1 MKENDW
7 TKSICDLL
15 QNQGLGE
22 NIYVDVLKKIPYAL
36 EISSFNEEWK
46 ADTESLDETAFETDM
61 VVYEKVDEKIIP
73 RVIVESKVGSVTT
86 HDAITYSHKA
96 MYHKNVIPFVRYGI
110 MLGAR
115 ETYPLPGRL
124 FRHGT
129 NFDFLF
135 SFVDY
140 VPSEK
145 ELTTFVDMLKREIIY
160 SRQIEE
166 ILSNSRS
173 RGRKRYFM
181 LQKEFHLEEMELT
194 TETSEKDFASNSSE
208 VTKVTTNTVRLH
220 IENKLSTAKKEGKK
234 SITIIARDI
243 HKELQLKQ
251 SYPTVCSAMKQC
263 MGEKDIIVHTTPS
276 GFSSTF
282 EVEYFI

>member
-7 TKSICDLL
+7 TKRICDLL
-15 QNQGLGE
+15 NDQDFSE
-22 NIYVDVLKKIPYAL
+22 EIHIDTLKKIPYAF
-36 EISSFNEEWK
+36 EISHFNEEWELD
-46 ADTESLDETAFETDM
+46 ADSFDKTAFETDL
-61 VVYEKVDEKIIP
+61 VIYEKTNGKIIP
-73 RVIVESKVGSVTT
+73 RVIVEAKVGTVTT

-135 SFVDY
+135 SFVGY
-140 VPSEK
+140 EPTEIEK
-145 ELTTFVDMLKREIIY
+145 KQFVAMLKREIEY

-173 RGRKRYFM
+173 RNRKRYYM
-181 LQKEFHLEEMELT
+181 LQKEFHLEE
-194 TETSEKDFASNSSE
+194 
-208 VTKVTTNTVRLH
+208 
-220 IENKLSTAKKEGKK
+220 
-234 SITIIARDI
+234 
-243 HKELQLKQ
+243 
-251 SYPTVCSAMKQC
+251 
-263 MGEKDIIVHTTPS
+263 
-276 GFSSTF
+276 F
-282 EVEYFI
+282 E

>member
-7 TKSICDLL
+7 TKSICDMLE
-15 QNQGLGE
+15 NEHLGE
-22 NIYVDVLKKIPYAL
+22 NIYVDVLKKIPYAF
-36 EISSFNEEWK
+36 EIASFDDEWK
-46 ADTESLDETAFETDM
+46 IEADSFDASLFETDL
-61 VVYEKVDEKIIP
+61 VVYEKTEGKIIP
-73 RVIVESKVGSVTT
+73 RVIIESKVGSVTT

-140 VPSEK
+140 KPTGKEK
-145 ELTTFVDMLKREIIY
+145 RAFVQMVKKEIVY
-160 SRQIEE
+160 SKQIEE

-173 RGRKRYFM
+173 KGRKRYYM
-181 LQKEFHLEEMELT
+181 LQKEFHLEEL
-194 TETSEKDFASNSSE
+194 D
-208 VTKVTTNTVRLH
+208 
-220 IENKLSTAKKEGKK
+220 
-234 SITIIARDI
+234 
-243 HKELQLKQ
+243 
-251 SYPTVCSAMKQC
+251 
-263 MGEKDIIVHTTPS
+263 
-276 GFSSTF
+276 
-282 EVEYFI
+282 

>member
-7 TKSICDLL
+7 TKSVCELL
-15 QNQGLGE
+15 QDGVLGE
-22 NIYVDVLKKIPYAL
+22 NVYVDVLKKIPYAF
-36 EISSFNEEWK
+36 EISSFNEKWEV
-46 ADTESLDETAFETDM
+46 DTDGFNETSFETDM
-61 VVYEKVDEKIIP
+61 VVYEKGEGKIIP
-73 RVIVESKVGSVTT
+73 RVIIESKVGSVTT

-96 MYHKNVIPFVRYGI
+96 MYHKNVISFVRYGI

-140 VPSEK
+140 EPSKK
-145 ELTTFVDMLKREIIY
+145 ELAIFIDMLKREIVY

-173 RGRKRYFM
+173 RGRKHYFM
-181 LQKEFHLEEMELT
+181 LQKKFHLEEMESA
-194 TETSEKDFASNSSE
+194 SEPINS
-208 VTKVTTNTVRLH
+208 
-220 IENKLSTAKKEGKK
+220 IAKKSDDIERKSRKSDIVKYIADKLRAARAEGKTSV
-234 SITIIARDI
+234 SIVARDI
-243 HKELQLKQ
+243 HTELNLKN
-251 SYPTVCSAMKQC
+251 SYPTVCNAMRQC
-263 MGEKDIIVHTTPS
+263 MTKKDVIVHTTSS

-282 EVEYFI
+282 QVEYYI

>member
-7 TKSICDLL
+7 TKSICELL
-15 QNQGLGE
+15 QKQELGE
-22 NIYVDVLKKIPYAL
+22 NIYIDVLKKIPYAF
-36 EISSFNEEWK
+36 EISSFNEDWEIE
-46 ADTESLDETAFETDM
+46 AQNSSEASFETDM
-61 VVYEKVDEKIIP
+61 VVYEKANGKIIP
-73 RVIVESKVGSVTT
+73 RVIIEAKFGTVTT

-115 ETYPLPGRL
+115 KTYPLPGRL

-140 VPSEK
+140 SPSDLEVDKFVEMIKK
-145 ELTTFVDMLKREIIY
+145 ETTY

-173 RGRKRYFM
+173 PNRKRYYM
-181 LQKEFHLEEMELT
+181 LQKEFHLEEM
-194 TETSEKDFASNSSE
+194 D
-208 VTKVTTNTVRLH
+208 
-220 IENKLSTAKKEGKK
+220 
-234 SITIIARDI
+234 
-243 HKELQLKQ
+243 
-251 SYPTVCSAMKQC
+251 
-263 MGEKDIIVHTTPS
+263 
-276 GFSSTF
+276 
-282 EVEYFI
+282 

>member
-15 QNQGLGE
+15 QKQELGD
-22 NIYVDVLKKIPYAL
+22 NIYIDVLRKIPYAF
-36 EISSFNEEWK
+36 EVSSFDEEWRV
-46 ADTESLDETAFETDM
+46 DGFDETSFETDM
-61 VVYEKVDEKIIP
+61 VIYEKENGKIIP
-73 RVIVESKVGSVTT
+73 RVIIESKVGSVST

-96 MYHKNVIPFVRYGI
+96 IYHKNVIPFVRYGI

-135 SFVDY
+135 SFIDY
-140 VPSEK
+140 NPLDK
-145 ELTTFVDMLKREIIY
+145 ELAFFVEMLKREILY

-173 RGRKRYFM
+173 HGRKRYFM
-181 LQKEFHLEEMELT
+181 LQKEFHLEEMESSVEPIKNVSKQSNRIERKT
-194 TETSEKDFASNSSE
+194 TKNDVVQCIA
-208 VTKVTTNTVRLH
+208 
-220 IENKLSTAKKEGKK
+220 NKLRAAKMEGKTSV
-234 SITIIARDI
+234 SIVARDI
-243 HKELQLKQ
+243 HKELNLKN
-251 SYPTVCSAMKQC
+251 SYPTVCNAMREC
-263 MGEKDIIVHTTPS
+263 MSKKDVVIHTTPS

-282 EVEYFI
+282 QVEYYV

>member
-7 TKSICDLL
+7 TKSICELL
-15 QNQGLGE
+15 QKQNLGE
-22 NIYVDVLKKIPYAL
+22 NICIDVLKKIPYAF
-36 EISSFNEEWK
+36 EISSFNEDWEIG
-46 ADTESLDETAFETDM
+46 EENFNETSFETDL
-61 VVYEKVDEKIIP
+61 VIYEKHNNKIIP
-73 RVIVESKVGSVTT
+73 RVIIESKVGTVTT

-135 SFVDY
+135 SFVGY
-140 VPSEK
+140 FPSDK
-145 ELTTFVDMLKREIIY
+145 EINIFVEMLKKEITY

-173 RGRKRYFM
+173 RDRKRYFM
-181 LQKEFHLEEMELT
+181 LQKDFHLEEM
-194 TETSEKDFASNSSE
+194 NW
-208 VTKVTTNTVRLH
+208 
-220 IENKLSTAKKEGKK
+220 
-234 SITIIARDI
+234 
-243 HKELQLKQ
+243 
-251 SYPTVCSAMKQC
+251 
-263 MGEKDIIVHTTPS
+263 
-276 GFSSTF
+276 
-282 EVEYFI
+282 

>member
-7 TKSICDLL
+7 TKSICELL
-15 QNQGLGE
+15 QKQNLGE
-22 NIYVDVLKKIPYAL
+22 NIYIEILKKIPYAF
-36 EISSFNEEWK
+36 EISSFNENWEF
-46 ADTESLDETAFETDM
+46 EVENIRETSFETDM
-61 VVYEKVDEKIIP
+61 VLYEKFNNKIIP
-73 RVIVESKVGSVTT
+73 RVIIESKVGTVNT

-140 VPSEK
+140 LPSDK
-145 ELTTFVDMLKREIIY
+145 EIDVFVKMIKKEITY
-160 SRQIEE
+160 SRQFEE

-173 RGRKRYFM
+173 RSRKRYYM
-181 LQKEFHLEEMELT
+181 LQKEFHLEEM
-194 TETSEKDFASNSSE
+194 D
-208 VTKVTTNTVRLH
+208 
-220 IENKLSTAKKEGKK
+220 
-234 SITIIARDI
+234 
-243 HKELQLKQ
+243 
-251 SYPTVCSAMKQC
+251 
-263 MGEKDIIVHTTPS
+263 
-276 GFSSTF
+276 
-282 EVEYFI
+282 

>member
-7 TKSICDLL
+7 TKSICELL
-15 QNQGLGE
+15 QKHGLGD
-22 NIYVDVLKKIPYAL
+22 NICVDVLKKIPYAF
-36 EISSFNEEWK
+36 EISSFNEEWEVD
-46 ADTESLDETAFETDM
+46 AESFDETSFETDL
-61 VVYEKVDEKIIP
+61 VVYEKVDGKIIP
-73 RVIVESKVGSVTT
+73 RVIIEAKVGTVTT

-110 MLGAR
+110 MLGDR

-135 SFVDY
+135 SFTDY
-140 VPSEK
+140 EPSEK
-145 ELTTFVDMLKREIIY
+145 EISTFIDMLKREITY

-181 LQKEFHLEEMELT
+181 LQKEFHLEEM
-194 TETSEKDFASNSSE
+194 D
-208 VTKVTTNTVRLH
+208 
-220 IENKLSTAKKEGKK
+220 
-234 SITIIARDI
+234 
-243 HKELQLKQ
+243 
-251 SYPTVCSAMKQC
+251 
-263 MGEKDIIVHTTPS
+263 
-276 GFSSTF
+276 
-282 EVEYFI
+282 

>member
-7 TKSICDLL
+7 TKSICELL
-15 QNQGLGE
+15 QKQGLGD
-22 NIYVDVLKKIPYAL
+22 NICVDVLKKIPYAF
-36 EISSFNEEWK
+36 EISSFNEEWEVD
-46 ADTESLDETAFETDM
+46 AESFDKTSFETDM
-61 VVYEKVDEKIIP
+61 VVYEKDDGKIIP
-73 RVIVESKVGSVTT
+73 RVIIEAKVGAVTT

-135 SFVDY
+135 SFTDY
-140 VPSEK
+140 EPSEK
-145 ELTTFVDMLKREIIY
+145 EISTFIDMLKREITY

-181 LQKEFHLEEMELT
+181 LQKEFHLEEM
-194 TETSEKDFASNSSE
+194 D
-208 VTKVTTNTVRLH
+208 
-220 IENKLSTAKKEGKK
+220 
-234 SITIIARDI
+234 
-243 HKELQLKQ
+243 
-251 SYPTVCSAMKQC
+251 
-263 MGEKDIIVHTTPS
+263 
-276 GFSSTF
+276 
-282 EVEYFI
+282 

>member
-1 MKENDW
+1 
-7 TKSICDLL
+7 
-15 QNQGLGE
+15 
-22 NIYVDVLKKIPYAL
+22 
-36 EISSFNEEWK
+36 
-46 ADTESLDETAFETDM
+46 M
-61 VVYEKVDEKIIP
+61 VIYEKVDEKIIP
-73 RVIVESKVGSVTT
+73 RVIVESKVGTVTT

-140 VPSEK
+140 EPSEK
-145 ELTTFVDMLKREIIY
+145 EVATFVDMLKKEITY

-173 RGRKRYFM
+173 RGRKRYYM
-181 LQKEFHLEEMELT
+181 LQKEFHLEEMELIA
-194 TETSEKDFASNSSE
+194 EASEINFASDSSE

-220 IENKLSTAKKEGKK
+220 IKNKLSIAQKDGKK
-234 SITIIARDI
+234 SITIVARDI
-243 HKELQLKQ
+243 HNELHLKQ

-263 MGEKDIIVHTTPS
+263 MGEKDVVVHTTPS

-282 EVEYFI
+282 EVEYFL

>member
-7 TKSICDLL
+7 IKSICDLL
-15 QNQGLGE
+15 NDQDFSE
-22 NIYVDVLKKIPYAL
+22 EIHIDTLKKIPYAF
-36 EISSFNEEWK
+36 EISHFNEEWELD
-46 ADTESLDETAFETDM
+46 ADSFDKTAFETDL
-61 VVYEKVDEKIIP
+61 VVYEKADGKIIP
-73 RVIVESKVGSVTT
+73 RVIVEAKVGTVTT

-135 SFVDY
+135 SFVGY
-140 VPSEK
+140 EPTENEK
-145 ELTTFVDMLKREIIY
+145 NQFVAMLKREIEY

-173 RGRKRYFM
+173 RNRKRYYM
-181 LQKEFHLEEMELT
+181 LQKEFHLEE
-194 TETSEKDFASNSSE
+194 
-208 VTKVTTNTVRLH
+208 
-220 IENKLSTAKKEGKK
+220 
-234 SITIIARDI
+234 
-243 HKELQLKQ
+243 
-251 SYPTVCSAMKQC
+251 
-263 MGEKDIIVHTTPS
+263 
-276 GFSSTF
+276 F
-282 EVEYFI
+282 E

>member
-1 MKENDW
+1 MKENAW

-22 NIYVDVLKKIPYAL
+22 NIYIDVLKKIPYAL
-36 EISSFNEEWK
+36 EISSFNEEWE
-46 ADTESLDETAFETDM
+46 ADTESLDETVFETDM

-140 VPSEK
+140 V
-145 ELTTFVDMLKREIIY
+145 FVIILGEI
-160 SRQIEE
+160 
-166 ILSNSRS
+166 
-173 RGRKRYFM
+173 
-181 LQKEFHLEEMELT
+181 
-194 TETSEKDFASNSSE
+194 
-208 VTKVTTNTVRLH
+208 V
-220 IENKLSTAKKEGKK
+220 
-234 SITIIARDI
+234 
-243 HKELQLKQ
+243 
-251 SYPTVCSAMKQC
+251 AMKADTANGLAVLFQTHGKGIGSGQHRANDLAAVLHAR
-263 MGEKDIIVHTTPS
+263 MGRPPCRWAYLGVAGVCI
-276 GFSSTF
+276 
-282 EVEYFI
+282 

>member
-7 TKSICDLL
+7 TKSICELL
-15 QNQGLGE
+15 QKQELGE
-22 NIYVDVLKKIPYAL
+22 NIYIDVLKKIPYAF
-36 EISSFNEEWK
+36 EISSFNEDWEIE
-46 ADTESLDETAFETDM
+46 AQNSSEASFETDM
-61 VVYEKVDEKIIP
+61 LVYEKANGKIIP
-73 RVIVESKVGSVTT
+73 RVIIEAKVGTVTT

-140 VPSEK
+140 SPSDLEVDKFVEMIKK
-145 ELTTFVDMLKREIIY
+145 ETTY

-173 RGRKRYFM
+173 PNRKRYYM
-181 LQKEFHLEEMELT
+181 LQKEFHLEEM
-194 TETSEKDFASNSSE
+194 D
-208 VTKVTTNTVRLH
+208 
-220 IENKLSTAKKEGKK
+220 
-234 SITIIARDI
+234 
-243 HKELQLKQ
+243 
-251 SYPTVCSAMKQC
+251 
-263 MGEKDIIVHTTPS
+263 
-276 GFSSTF
+276 
-282 EVEYFI
+282 

>member
-7 TKSICDLL
+7 TKSICELL
-15 QNQGLGE
+15 QGGVLGE
-22 NIYVDVLKKIPYAL
+22 NIFIDVLKKIPYAF
-36 EISSFNEEWK
+36 EIS
-46 ADTESLDETAFETDM
+46 ALDEAWEVVAAGFDKTSFETDM
-61 VVYEKVDEKIIP
+61 VVYEKQNGKIVP
-73 RVIVESKVGSVTT
+73 RVIIESKVGTVTT

-110 MLGAR
+110 MLGDR

-140 VPSEK
+140 EPSEK
-145 ELTTFVDMLKREIIY
+145 EIATFIDMLKREITY

-173 RGRKRYFM
+173 RGRKRYYM
-181 LQKEFHLEEMELT
+181 LQKEFHLEEM
-194 TETSEKDFASNSSE
+194 D
-208 VTKVTTNTVRLH
+208 
-220 IENKLSTAKKEGKK
+220 
-234 SITIIARDI
+234 
-243 HKELQLKQ
+243 
-251 SYPTVCSAMKQC
+251 
-263 MGEKDIIVHTTPS
+263 
-276 GFSSTF
+276 
-282 EVEYFI
+282 

>member
-7 TKSICDLL
+7 TKSICELL
-15 QNQGLGE
+15 QGGVLGE
-22 NIYVDVLKKIPYAL
+22 NIFIDVLKKIPYAF
-36 EISSFNEEWK
+36 EIS
-46 ADTESLDETAFETDM
+46 ALDEAWEVVAAGFDKTSFETDM
-61 VVYEKVDEKIIP
+61 VVYEKQNGKIVP
-73 RVIVESKVGSVTT
+73 RVIIESKVGTVTT

-140 VPSEK
+140 EPSEK
-145 ELTTFVDMLKREIIY
+145 EIATFIDMLKREITY

-173 RGRKRYFM
+173 RGRKRYYM
-181 LQKEFHLEEMELT
+181 LQKEFHLEEM
-194 TETSEKDFASNSSE
+194 D
-208 VTKVTTNTVRLH
+208 
-220 IENKLSTAKKEGKK
+220 
-234 SITIIARDI
+234 
-243 HKELQLKQ
+243 
-251 SYPTVCSAMKQC
+251 
-263 MGEKDIIVHTTPS
+263 
-276 GFSSTF
+276 
-282 EVEYFI
+282 

>member
-7 TKSICDLL
+7 TKSICELL
-15 QNQGLGE
+15 QDGVLGE
-22 NIYVDVLKKIPYAL
+22 NIFIDVLKKIPYAF
-36 EISSFNEEWK
+36 EIS
-46 ADTESLDETAFETDM
+46 ALDEAWEVVADGFDKTSFETDM
-61 VVYEKVDEKIIP
+61 VVYEKQNGKIVP
-73 RVIVESKVGSVTT
+73 RVIIESKVGTVTT

-140 VPSEK
+140 EPSEK
-145 ELTTFVDMLKREIIY
+145 EIATFIDMLKREITY

-173 RGRKRYFM
+173 RGRKHYFM
-181 LQKEFHLEEMELT
+181 LQKEFHLEEM
-194 TETSEKDFASNSSE
+194 D
-208 VTKVTTNTVRLH
+208 
-220 IENKLSTAKKEGKK
+220 
-234 SITIIARDI
+234 
-243 HKELQLKQ
+243 
-251 SYPTVCSAMKQC
+251 
-263 MGEKDIIVHTTPS
+263 
-276 GFSSTF
+276 
-282 EVEYFI
+282 

>member
-7 TKSICDLL
+7 TKSICELL
-15 QNQGLGE
+15 QKQGLGD
-22 NIYVDVLKKIPYAL
+22 NICVDVLKKIPYAV
-36 EISSFNEEWK
+36 EISSFNEEWEVD
-46 ADTESLDETAFETDM
+46 AESFGETSFETDM
-61 VVYEKVDEKIIP
+61 VVYEKDDGKIIP
-73 RVIVESKVGSVTT
+73 RVIIEAKVGAVTT

-135 SFVDY
+135 SFTDY
-140 VPSEK
+140 EPSEK
-145 ELTTFVDMLKREIIY
+145 EISTFIDMLKREITY

-181 LQKEFHLEEMELT
+181 LQKEFHLEEM
-194 TETSEKDFASNSSE
+194 D
-208 VTKVTTNTVRLH
+208 
-220 IENKLSTAKKEGKK
+220 
-234 SITIIARDI
+234 
-243 HKELQLKQ
+243 
-251 SYPTVCSAMKQC
+251 
-263 MGEKDIIVHTTPS
+263 
-276 GFSSTF
+276 
-282 EVEYFI
+282 